1 MIRMLLLSNDKYA
14 RVPTTNSTVNCSEMP
29 RYKFVGFRLGVS
41 YMSFDCR
48 QGDDKPKKPNML
60 FIEYL
65 GPYEDC
71 IDPLVVRTCVSPS
84 LIIEE

>member
-29 RYKFVGFRLGVS
+29 RYKFVGFRIGVC
-41 YMSFDCR
+41 YTSFDCR
-48 QGDDKPKKPNML
+48 QEDDKPKKPSMS

-71 IDPLVVRTCVSPS
+71 IKPPAVCTCVSRS